1 MKNYRGRL
9 VITKDNKKGRTYN
22 EKGLING
29 KVPVY
34 LEVVPF
40 VYAEYGTLCDPK
52 TLTIIGYID

>member
-1 MKNYRGRL
+1 MKSMRGRL